1 MKSARPISTGAPESA
16 AGATWREAPEGGAAL
31 LWGLSAVAS
40 LVVCLGF
47 GETAAGLPAALA
59 AVMALRRLHAARTVL
74 AARARLAGCALEFIP
89 RPVFA
94 ENHREA
100 AQAGVVWFGKGF
112 DWTPE
117 HAQKLYELTKID
129 AARLIPPA
137 WLLKC
142 VFLEPRPGKDPGA
155 IGLAALHG
163 VGEKDIDL
171 TVTEKTLEGGTL
183 LVGTTQAG
191 KGVMLNVLIT
201 QAVLKGDP
209 VIVLDPKNSSRLR
222 GAVTAAAALAGRDD
236 PLILDP
242 THAAMSVRLNPLA
255 SYGRPSELA
264 GRITAAITEEGPFKA
279 FAWSAVHAAA
289 SLMDWLERQPSLAA
303 VKDVMQSG
311 IGTLLQEALDKEGQ
325 ARGDSTYQVWREV
338 IDAKKLPQRESLLLF
353 LEQREAAK
361 ITNPVIDAA
370 AAVYRHDPA
379 HYAKI
384 TASLMP
390 ILEMLTSG
398 PLLAT
403 LSPDTKDK
411 DDTRT
416 YTTLKGVIE
425 NNSILYVALDALPD
439 PQLAGTVGSI
449 LLSDLASLAGERYR
463 ESAAPS
469 RVALFVDECSNVIN
483 RPLIELLNKGA
494 ESGIRTTCAM
504 QTVSDLAARLGS
516 DAEARM
522 ALGNFNNLIALR
534 TKDRATQE
542 FVAESFGK
550 TYIAATE
557 AALTT
562 SSHTGPAAAFAAGVT
577 RRMTSTRDDI
587 IPTDV
592 LGKLSNAEFFASLAG
607 GRLVKGRIPILIDD
621 KPEVPKEAPKEDPQ

>member
-16 AGATWREAPEGGAAL
+16 AGATWREAPEGVAAL
-31 LWGLSAVAS
+31 LWAVAAAAS
-40 LVVCLGF
+40 LIACIG
-47 GETAAGLPAALA
+47 GDTAAGLAAIPAT
-59 AVMALRRLHAARTVL
+59 VMALRRLHTARTLL
-74 AARARLAGCALEFIP
+74 AARARLAGCALEFIR

-94 ENHREA
+94 KAHDA
-100 AQAGVVWFGKGF
+100 DAKAGIVWFGKGF

-137 WLLKC
+137 WLQRC
-142 VFLEPRPGKDPGA
+142 VLLRPRQGKDPGA

-191 KGVMLNVLIT
+191 KGVMLNVLVT

-209 VIVLDPKNSSRLR
+209 VIILDPKNSSRLR
-222 GAVTAAAALAGRDD
+222 GAVAAAAALARREA

-242 THAAMSVRLNPLA
+242 SHAAMSVRLNPLA

-289 SLMDWLERQPSLAA
+289 SLMDWLGRQPSLAA

-311 IGTLLQEALDKEGQ
+311 IGSLLQDALDEEGK
-325 ARGDSTYQVWREV
+325 ARGDSTYQVWRDQ
-338 IDAKKLPQRESLLLF
+338 IDAKKLPPRESLLLF

-361 ITNPVIDAA
+361 ISDPVIDAA
-370 AAVYRHDPA
+370 AAVFRHDPS

-403 LSPDTKDK
+403 LSPDAKASGSP
-411 DDTRT
+411 RT
-416 YTTLKGVIE
+416 LTTLKGVIE
-425 NNSILYVALDALPD
+425 SKSILYVALDALPD

-557 AALTT
+557 ASLTT

-592 LGKLSNAEFFASLAG
+592 LEKLPNAEFFASLAG

-621 KPEVPKEAPKEDPQ
+621 EPKAIKETPK